1 MSSSGTQG
9 DGQDDLFDVGGRGLF
24 PESGDEA
31 ETVPSTVHLETIAEG
46 DGACEGAQGVASA
59 GAPRTAGGGEDAPG
73 AAGHAARIGDA
84 AQRPSLLETPGG
96 RRTLDSFLEFL
107 AYRPTEGEEP
117 EASGDA
123 TTGTGGASRPPQE
136 PSALGETLLS
146 DAASRWAMQGGGG
159 SYPRSRGWFDMRTP
173 PGVVAPTAR
182 TAYAAPGPA
191 LISPP
196 TPPPVESAREYSR
209 EEPPARSRFSFS
221 RSSASG
227 MEPPTQPT
235 RMEPPAQMQ
244 TQAPAGTDPLARTV
258 TATSAGTAAPGGN
271 ASTARGD
278 FDADLLAQVLDRFLR
293 LSGGAPGEPAVVST
307 GSTAPSAPP
316 TDLGGAGLQPLGTG
330 MDPAVEAYLNEVVR
344 QALKLQPGSGAGTGG
359 ATASQGATTR
369 VSPAYATS
377 RPRQRPKAVREAFL
391 FPGEPCRVPRWP
403 RRASLQLDR
412 RTRVLGSRA
421 LGLLCRLQCRWC
433 PPERLT

>member
-258 TATSAGTAAPGGN
+258 TATSAGT
-271 ASTARGD
+271 
-278 FDADLLAQVLDRFLR
+278 
-293 LSGGAPGEPAVVST
+293 GEPAVVST